1 MKRSVP
7 WGLVAV
13 LVSAMAGAQGQGSAE
28 AGSNSDADWEEVR
41 STDKAARFSAMPYSQ
56 RYRPEPNLWEIGL
69 FGGVFAPAFDHNL
82 GSTGPARQPYHA
94 TGLSLGAR
102 LAYFPLSFVGVEVE
116 GMANP
121 TTTRTTGDLAML
133 YSLRGH
139 GILQLPLTSIVPFA
153 LVGAGVLATSSGPM
167 GHDVDPLFHFGVG
180 VKLPLSHILSVR
192 ADLRDNLTQ
201 ANGQPNGA
209 ATHNVEVLLGAT
221 FTLDRTPPPWIDSD
235 YDGVPDSRD
244 ACKDRGAL
252 TVDGCHAPIV
262 RSEFDDVSTQC
273 APLPEAVARP
283 VEPAVIAA
291 RTDADADGELPEAV
305 KKFSGVVTGIS
316 FTVGKDTITKESYPT
331 LDAAYAVL
339 VEHPSIRLE
348 VSGHSS
354 SEGKPLANEKLSQQ
368 RANAVRAYLVKK
380 GIAPERVAARGAG
393 ADEPIADN
401 ATQAGREQNRRIEF
415 RVLSAP

>member
-1 MKRSVP
+1 M
-7 WGLVAV
+7 L
-13 LVSAMAGAQGQGSAE
+13 SATAGAESGGSTE

-41 STDKAARFSAMPYSQ
+41 STDKAARFSALPYGE
-56 RYRPEPNLWEIGL
+56 RYRPERNLWEIGL

-82 GSTGPARQPYHA
+82 GSTGAARQPYHA

-121 TTTRTTGDLAML
+121 TTTRTTGDFAML
-133 YSLRGH
+133 YAFRGH

-153 LVGAGVLATSSGPM
+153 LVGAGVLGTSSGPM

-201 ANGQPNGA
+201 ANAQPNGT
-209 ATHNVEVLLGAT
+209 ATHNIEVLLGAT
-221 FTLDRTPPPWIDSD
+221 FTFDRTPPPWIDSD

-244 ACKDRGAL
+244 SCQDQGAL
-252 TVDGCHAPIV
+252 TVDGCPAPIV
-262 RSEFDDVSTQC
+262 RSEIDDDPTQC
-273 APLPEAVARP
+273 VPFAETAQRP
-283 VEPAVIAA
+283 VEPAVTTAVTTA
-291 RTDADADGELPEAV
+291 GTDADADGELPLAL
-305 KKFSGVVTGIS
+305 KQFSGVVSGIS
-316 FTVGKDTITKESYPT
+316 FTVGKETITKESYPT
-331 LDAAYAVL
+331 LDAAYAIL
-339 VEHPSIRLE
+339 VEHPSIRFE

-354 SEGKPLANEKLSQQ
+354 SEGKPLANKKLSQQ
-368 RANAVRAYLVKK
+368 RADAVRAYLLKK
-380 GIAPERVAARGAG
+380 GIASERVAARGAG